1 VVVAVLAARQR
12 PLDEAMLLGLP
23 LALLLMNSLNYHD
36 HFVFLLV
43 LLGARRGLLAFAAP
57 LLGMC
62 VAGYWLDLDP
72 DWGRHFEVLTAVVFA
87 AVAWVYFQALRPAP
101 APVSPTLSPGS
112 ASS

>member
-1 VVVAVLAARQR
+1 RLSSLCGAGRLCLA
-12 PLDEAMLLGLP
+12 LP

-62 VAGYWLDLDP
+62 CACYWLDLDP
-72 DWGRHFEVLTAVVFA
+72 DCGRHFEVLTAVVFA